1 MLAALL
7 GQQIDLRDEVAAGLG
22 FLAAAGV
29 ANGFARFVNPKAIIL
44 SFRNIQ
50 QVRAVIS
57 RWDFL
62 TKMSFVETLLL

>member
-1 MLAALL
+1 MAERSIELDS
-7 GQQIDLRDEVAAGLG
+7 IE
-22 FLAAAGV
+22 LAAAIFGS
-29 ANGFARFVNPKAIIL
+29 GD
-44 SFRNIQ
+44 RNIQ